1 MAIAPPLG
9 ASVCSLISQLP
20 TSLSLYQLFWRQ
32 DIDRSLSFSFCAN
45 AATPVKVT
53 SEAIN
58 RVRPKNL
65 YITSVSLQCLGLLM
79 LSLIAALK
87 PKHRSSRRCGSYL
100 PLLQNHDARNA
111 LQVGPQFE

>member
-1 MAIAPPLG
+1 MASASVGAPVCTRARTNTWPWSHPLTLTPPFCLPSMAIAPPLG

-32 DIDRSLSFSFCAN
+32 DNDRSLSFSFCAN

-53 SEAIN
+53 NEAIK
-58 RVRPKNL
+58 RVRPTNL

-79 LSLIAALK
+79 F
-87 PKHRSSRRCGSYL
+87 
-100 PLLQNHDARNA
+100 
-111 LQVGPQFE
+111 V